1 MIFDSATQILS
12 ESRQRFLYLLLLIFV
27 KLNFECEPA
36 VLNISEIIRQ
46 EFFLLSM
53 FFVQCVRTGVASR
66 QRGDGVEK

>member
-1 MIFDSATQILS
+1 MIFVSATQILS

-46 EFFLLSM
+46 EFFLLVCSLSNAYE
-53 FFVQCVRTGVASR
+53 Q
-66 QRGDGVEK
+66 E

>member
-27 KLNFECEPA
+27 KLNFEFEPA

-46 EFFLLSM
+46 EFFLCSLSNAYE
-53 FFVQCVRTGVASR
+53 Q
-66 QRGDGVEK
+66 E